1 MIAGV
6 RQVCASGLVVLAAT
20 LAACSDPAPVEPG
33 IDAAAIDGAVAI
45 DAAGEVDADVDAGTD
60 AATACATPAACEQR
74 AADRFDAI
82 LGDPAALDAFLA
94 AVPKGGDLHQH
105 LSGAV
110 YAETYLDWA
119 RADGVCIN
127 TSTFAAVAA
136 GSCSASTQPA
146 PASGSFFD
154 QIVRAWS
161 MQDFVAGAETGH
173 DHFFATFG
181 KFGVVAGAHRDEE
194 LADVVTRAA
203 SENQLYVETMLN
215 LGRNVGNLA
224 AADWSGTLTAADLPS
239 FYATLTADP
248 QFAARVTA
256 DVAVVTAAHDGY
268 RAVLACDDLSPSPPC
283 RVELRFVAQVS
294 RTGANDQIF
303 GQLVGAFEMARQT
316 GLIVGAN
323 LSSPEDDPAAI
334 SNYELH
340 MAMLDFL
347 YRRYTESGLSPLQ
360 VTLHAGELT
369 AAYLPPGSTANTF
382 HIRRAVEVGHAR
394 RIGHGVDVMS
404 ETDPTALLDELAAR
418 DVLVEVCLS
427 SNDQILEVRGA
438 AHPLAQYL
446 AHGVPVALA
455 TDDQGVSRSS
465 LAGEYKRAAL
475 DQHLGYRQLKTMARD
490 SLEHAFL
497 PGPSLWTSVATA
509 TPVPACAGGTVGG
522 APAAACQDH
531 LAGSERARLQWKL
544 EQRFLA
550 FEQAQPAP

>member
-1 MIAGV
+1 MNAVARHVAPGMLGLIA
-6 RQVCASGLVVLAAT
+6 AAV
-20 LAACSDPAPVEPG
+20 AGCSDPAPVEPG
-33 IDAAAIDGAVAI
+33 PDAAALDGAVAI
-45 DAAGEVDADVDAGTD
+45 DAAGEVDAGGDAGPD
-60 AATACATPAACEQR
+60 AGAACATPAACEQR
-74 AADRFDAI
+74 AVERFDAI
-82 LGDPAALDAFLA
+82 LGDPAALDAFLT

-127 TSTFAAVAA
+127 TTTFAAVAA

-146 PASGSFFD
+146 PSAGTFFD

-161 MQDFVAGAETGH
+161 MQGFMAGAESGH

-203 SENQLYVETMLN
+203 SENQLYVETMFN

-224 AADWSGTLTAADLPS
+224 AAAWSGTVSEAQLAT

-248 QFAARVTA
+248 NFAARVAA

-268 RAVLACDDLSPSPPC
+268 RAVLGCDDLSPSAPC
-283 RVELRFVAQVS
+283 KVELRFVAQVS

-334 SNYELH
+334 ANYELH

-347 YRRYTESGLSPLQ
+347 YRRYTEPGLSPLQ

-369 AAYLPPGSTANTF
+369 AAYLPAGSTANTF
-382 HIRRAVEVGHAR
+382 HIRRAVEVGHAT

-404 ETDPTALLDELAAR
+404 ETNPTALLDALAAR
-418 DVLVEVCLS
+418 GVLIEVCLS
-427 SNDQILEVRGA
+427 SNDQILEVRGS

-465 LAGEYKRAAL
+465 LAGEYRRAAL

-490 SLEHAFL
+490 SLQHAFL
-497 PGPSLWTSVATA
+497 PGAPLWASVATV
-509 TPVPACAGGTVGG
+509 TPAAACAGG
-522 APAAACQDH
+522 APIGTAPSAACQQL
-531 LAGSERARLQWKL
+531 LADSERARLQWKL

-550 FEQAQPAP
+550 FEAAQ